1 MLFLVQVSILV
12 RGKLVASR
20 DQVDEGQTVLIDG
33 NEVTLQVPEGCI
45 YCMQVVP
52 LYDESMPPEQ
62 KAKLLHGLLEY
73 MWECV
78 LNANA
83 STMADH

>member
-1 MLFLVQVSILV
+1 MLFLVQVSIYV
-12 RGKLVASR
+12 RGKLVASQ
-20 DQVDEGQTVLIDG
+20 DQVAEGQTVLING
-33 NEVTLQVPEGCI
+33 NEATLQVPEGCI

-62 KAKLLHGLLEY
+62 KEKLCHGLLEHI
-73 MWECV
+73 WECIW
-78 LNANA
+78 NANA